1 MDEKCIEEK
10 NKICERAKFYIVPR
24 DNNIIGCGEEQ
35 EKKENNANSA
45 SMTNKTAR
53 IISVPKYRCKI
64 LMLIFLFHVNL
75 LYISTTSP
83 TDATGY

>member
-35 EKKENNANSA
+35 KKKENNA
-45 SMTNKTAR
+45 KTR
-53 IISVPKYRCKI
+53 W
-64 LMLIFLFHVNL
+64 
-75 LYISTTSP
+75 
-83 TDATGY
+83 